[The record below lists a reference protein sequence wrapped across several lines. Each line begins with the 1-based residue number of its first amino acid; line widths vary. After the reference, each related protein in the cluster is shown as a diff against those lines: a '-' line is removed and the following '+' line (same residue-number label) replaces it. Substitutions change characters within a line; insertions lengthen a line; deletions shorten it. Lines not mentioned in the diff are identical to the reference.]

1 MKPLSAVNYVSS
13 TRKSEVTGW
22 VRVQF
27 FGAGGAFL
35 GVIWRDRRDPYSLQ
49 LGRVRG
55 FLLPG
60 CDRTAVRPHLANTA
74 STK

>member
-22 VRVQF
+22 VRVRF

-49 LGRVRG
+49 LGARSWFPSTGVRS
-55 FLLPG
+55 
-60 CDRTAVRPHLANTA
+60 D
-74 STK
+74 